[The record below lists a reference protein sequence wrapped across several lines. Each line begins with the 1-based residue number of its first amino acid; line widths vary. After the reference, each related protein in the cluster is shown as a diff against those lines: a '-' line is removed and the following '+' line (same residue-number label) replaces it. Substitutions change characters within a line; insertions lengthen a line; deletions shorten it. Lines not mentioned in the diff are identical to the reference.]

1 MATSGTQPLAGDEL
15 ARLLELVDEADSVEL
30 KLTVADSHRRSTVA
44 ALDIDPV
51 DVQMRQVF
59 FFDTPALDLERPGVV
74 VRARRVQ
81 GKGDDSVV
89 KLRPV
94 IPHDLPKGVRQLAG
108 FVVEVDA
115 MPGGYMCSASL
126 KASLGHPGVKE
137 TGRPIRKLFTK
148 DQRRFFAEHADGVEL
163 DDLSVLGPI
172 TVMKLKFS
180 TQDFDRRLVAE
191 LWWYPD
197 ASRILELSTR
207 CGTTE
212 PFQVAAEAK
221 AFLGGRGID
230 IEGEQHTK
238 TRTALEFFAHELAH
252 QG

>member
-1 MATSGTQPLAGDEL
+1 
-15 ARLLELVDEADSVEL
+15 
-30 KLTVADSHRRSTVA
+30 
-44 ALDIDPV
+44 
-51 DVQMRQVF
+51 
-59 FFDTPALDLERPGVV
+59 
-74 VRARRVQ
+74 
-81 GKGDDSVV
+81 
-89 KLRPV
+89 
-94 IPHDLPKGVRQLAG
+94 
-108 FVVEVDA
+108 
-115 MPGGYMCSASL
+115 
-126 KASLGHPGVKE
+126 
-137 TGRPIRKLFTK
+137 
-148 DQRRFFAEHADGVEL
+148 
-163 DDLSVLGPI
+163 
-172 TVMKLKFS
+172 MKLKFS
-180 TQDFDRRLVAE
+180 PQDFDRRLVAE

>member
-44 ALDIDPV
+44 ALDIDPL

-59 FFDTPALDLERPGVV
+59 FFDTPALDLERRGVV

-94 IPHDLPKGVRQLAG
+94 IPHDLPKGLRQLAG

-137 TGRPIRKLFTK
+137 TVAGGRPIRRLFT
-148 DQRRFFAEHADGVEL
+148 RTSGA
-163 DDLSVLGPI
+163 SSP
-172 TVMKLKFS
+172 S
-180 TQDFDRRLVAE
+180 T
-191 LWWYPD
+191 PTG
-197 ASRILELSTR
+197 SSSTT
-207 CGTTE
+207 C
-212 PFQVAAEAK
+212 PCWAPSPS
-221 AFLGGRGID
+221 
-230 IEGEQHTK
+230 
-238 TRTALEFFAHELAH
+238 
-252 QG
+252 